1 MFRSINS
8 IAFNRKFKNN
18 EDCYLYLI
26 EKNGA
31 MVMHARGVGV
41 WNVIR
46 EEHIITGVPGMRIW
60 RKRNG

>member
-1 MFRSINS
+1 MFRGINS

-26 EKNGA
+26 EKKWA
-31 MVMHARGVGV
+31 MVMHVRSVGV

-46 EEHIITGVPGMRIW
+46 EEHMITGVAGHADME
-60 RKRNG
+60 KA